1 MSLFARGRFHANGEF
16 APRVLTLTNFALS
29 IGRHEV
35 IRIQTAAAFFHFRC
49 SRAVFTEK
57 ELRILEE
64 HGAEF
69 ARLANGQRLPK
80 TQDQAR
86 FVEVARGQREPE
98 TVYEKAWAKYMWRVD
113 WEQANR
119 SVMGERRR
127 MPDDRGDWKRMQ
139 GAVWGE
145 ARRRS
150 QGLDDWTTRP
160 RRPASQRVRGGR
172 ADGPA
177 HLVGLAPPPAR
188 SGSLLNRGPAR
199 HRGAERCQRWGAGS
213 ILSKPLI
220 YKGVVP

>member
-1 MSLFARGRFHANGEF
+1 MRSSESEQRR
-16 APRVLTLTNFALS
+16 R
-29 IGRHEV
+29 
-35 IRIQTAAAFFHFRC
+35 FHFRC
-49 SRAVFTEK
+49 SRAAFTEK
-57 ELRILEE
+57 DLQIPEA

-98 TVYEKAWAKYMWRVD
+98 TGYEKAWAKYLWRVD

-119 SVMGERRR
+119 SVMGERCR
-127 MPDDRGDWKRMQ
+127 MPDNREDWQRMQ
-139 GAVWGE
+139 ALFGAKQDD
-145 ARRRS
+145 ARRV
-150 QGLDDWTTRP
+150 WTIRQADP
-160 RRPASQRVRGGR
+160 VARQASASGSAERT
-172 ADGPA
+172 APA
-177 HLVGLAPPPAR
+177 HLIGLAPPPAR
-188 SGSLLNRGPAR
+188 SGNLLDRGPAR

>member
-1 MSLFARGRFHANGEF
+1 MKSSESKQRR
-16 APRVLTLTNFALS
+16 R
-29 IGRHEV
+29 
-35 IRIQTAAAFFHFRC
+35 FHFRC
-49 SRAVFTEK
+49 SREVFTEK

-127 MPDDRGDWKRMQ
+127 MSDDREDWKRMQ

-150 QGLDDWTTRP
+150 QGLDD
-160 RRPASQRVRGGR
+160 
-172 ADGPA
+172 
-177 HLVGLAPPPAR
+177 
-188 SGSLLNRGPAR
+188 
-199 HRGAERCQRWGAGS
+199 
-213 ILSKPLI
+213 
-220 YKGVVP
+220 